1 MWFLLCL
8 FEVNIIYCFIY
19 HVFKENVKLVAVTVF
34 IGVIIGFW
42 MYFGKYWDLPAYL
55 DRVIY
60 YLPFF
65 SFGEIVR
72 RFSSFFEKRDL
83 KKELIMLFLMVGV
96 YVLLHPEFSI
106 LFKKDN
112 IVLFYCLGFLGSL
125 IILQFSKLV
134 KYVPIV
140 SYIGRY
146 SIVVLC
152 IHGFFSWFISKGAEN
167 IYDKC

>member
-1 MWFLLCL
+1 
-8 FEVNIIYCFIY
+8 
-19 HVFKENVKLVAVTVF
+19 
-34 IGVIIGFW
+34 
-42 MYFGKYWDLPAYL
+42 
-55 DRVIY
+55 
-60 YLPFF
+60 
-65 SFGEIVR
+65 
-72 RFSSFFEKRDL
+72 
-83 KKELIMLFLMVGV
+83 MVGV

-112 IVLFYCLGFLGSL
+112 IVLFYCLGFLGTL

-152 IHGFFSWFISKGAEN
+152 IHVFFLGSLARGLRKIMTNVDLIIFVEFFIIVFVMYLVIPFCIKYFPYIFVQKDLFKLPKSDDKERKGRRFKER
-167 IYDKC
+167 